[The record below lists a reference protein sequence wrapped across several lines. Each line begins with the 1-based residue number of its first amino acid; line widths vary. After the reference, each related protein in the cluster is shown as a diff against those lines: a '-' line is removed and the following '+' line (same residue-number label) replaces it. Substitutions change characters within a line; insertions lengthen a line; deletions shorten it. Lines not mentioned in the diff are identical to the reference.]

1 MNAGAGAARQAF
13 LLLAALIALLVAG
26 CAGQP
31 PPSTDALETPD
42 SARGYRAL
50 FRGRVDG
57 SEGKTRFR
65 MAAALLPPNRIRLEF
80 FPPVGGARL
89 IVASDGSTTTA
100 LMPIDR
106 VYARQPTT
114 PEIMEHLLGLPFEGE
129 GLIALLTGQAMCAP
143 DVADQQVRSG
153 KPATFGRRPSW
164 YEIECPPADVRY
176 LARSPERGGDL
187 KEATIREG
195 LTGDMILKVV
205 YEDYVERAG
214 ARWPRRILM
223 KLARTGSRVTLSA
236 IDGPQP
242 GFLAGDIFAPAV
254 PAGFELNPRL
264 STLPAPGLLG
274 PPAEQER

>member
-1 MNAGAGAARQAF
+1 MNAGSGAARQAL
-13 LLLAALIALLVAG
+13 LLLATLIAFLVPG

-31 PPSTDALETPD
+31 PPSTDAFQTPD

-65 MAAALLPPNRIRLEF
+65 MAVALLPPNRIRLEF

-89 IVASDGSTTTA
+89 IIASDGSTTTA

-129 GLIALLTGQAMCAP
+129 GLIALLTGQPMCAP
-143 DVADQQVRSG
+143 DVADQQVHSG

-164 YEIECPPADVRY
+164 YEIGCPPAEVRY

-187 KEATIREG
+187 KEAIIREG
-195 LTGDMILKVV
+195 LTGDMILEVV
-205 YEDYVERAG
+205 YDDYVQGAG
-214 ARWPRRILM
+214 ARWPRKILM
-223 KLARTGSRVTLSA
+223 DLARYNSKVSLSA

-242 GFLAGDIFAPAV
+242 SVLAADIFAPVV
-254 PAGFELNPRL
+254 PAGFELKPSL

-274 PPAEQER
+274 PPAERER